1 MTDEEFWAC
10 CNPKNWDKGTWA
22 GGAMVTV
29 MLVLSYV
36 LINIFY

>member
-10 CNPKNWDKGTWA
+10 CNPKNWDKETWA

>member
-10 CNPKNWDKGTWA
+10 CNPKNWDKETWA

-29 MLVLSYV
+29 MLVLSYIV
-36 LINIFY
+36 INIFY

>member
-10 CNPKNWDKGTWA
+10 CNPKNWDKETWA

-29 MLVLSYV
+29 MLAVSYV